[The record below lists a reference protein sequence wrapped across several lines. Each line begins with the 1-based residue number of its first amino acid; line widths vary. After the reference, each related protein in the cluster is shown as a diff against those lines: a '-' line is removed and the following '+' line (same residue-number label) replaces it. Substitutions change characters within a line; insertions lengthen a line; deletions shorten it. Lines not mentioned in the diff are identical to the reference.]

1 MSVLLTRWGISKAAA
16 EATAK
21 AVAEAKAKVD
31 AEKAAAE
38 KAAAQKAALDKAAVE
53 KAAADAKV
61 GIVNCI
67 TSMSMG
73 AVRVPLSWRK
83 TFRASGANPTYYCI

>member
-1 MSVLLTRWGISKAAA
+1 MGAISKSAA
-16 EATAK
+16 EAKTA
-21 AVAEAKAKVD
+21 AEAKAKAD
-31 AEKAAAE
+31 AEARLSPAEKAAAE